1 MLTYFV
7 SGHLSI
13 NIGHFSKQAT
23 EKRFIDSLINVLSYQ
38 QTISGFPALNK
49 SESQWFI
56 PWTLWNMVYSS
67 RWVRWSWDSYV
78 NIGEIWIRK
87 V

>member
-56 PWTLWNMVYSS
+56 P
-67 RWVRWSWDSYV
+67 
-78 NIGEIWIRK
+78 
-87 V
+87 